1 MRSSSAFWGHVN
13 GHIRS
18 CLVDEKYLSLAGIC
32 WYSITCLLRTHS
44 LLVCKRFRLDWTYRN
59 GYLTWLWKIFDY
71 QRVYYCRSKK
81 NDPHLQNDDSVP
93 AADLR
98 NESCTLGG
106 WYLSSPARWCAWCR
120 CLDCEHLRVAEVA
133 PDLPSTYL
141 HCKKKDTQDPRYM
154 RILPLFVY
162 CILFLLV
169 SPWALHIVFLFLFVF
184 CV

>member
-1 MRSSSAFWGHVN
+1 MGIFDLVLLTKNTWAWPGYVGTVLHVCSAHIPFWFANVFDWIG
-13 GHIRS
+13 
-18 CLVDEKYLSLAGIC
+18 
-32 WYSITCLLRTHS
+32 RT
-44 LLVCKRFRLDWTYRN
+44 RN

-154 RILPLFVY
+154 RILPLCVY
-162 CILFLLV
+162 CFLFLLV
-169 SPWALHIVFLFLFVF
+169 SPWALHIVLLFLFVF
-184 CV
+184 VLKKKQQQQQ

>member
-1 MRSSSAFWGHVN
+1 MDIFDLVLLTKNTWVWPGYVGTVLHVCSAHIPFWFANVFDWIG
-13 GHIRS
+13 
-18 CLVDEKYLSLAGIC
+18 
-32 WYSITCLLRTHS
+32 RT
-44 LLVCKRFRLDWTYRN
+44 RN

-141 HCKKKDTQDPRYM
+141 HCKKKIPKTQDTCEFYHC
-154 RILPLFVY
+154 LF
-162 CILFLLV
+162 
-169 SPWALHIVFLFLFVF
+169 IVFCFCWFLHGPSTLCFCFFSFFVF
-184 CV
+184 F